1 MQLDFDHLNPL
12 EPAAR
17 IFCAMQGQDPD
28 EQMQVP
34 HPFLQGVPFTRPA
47 WHFPAE
53 NMLNLNQMLVAMK
66 QAAQAAKPK
75 KTDDPRQGT
84 LFPTEH

>member
-1 MQLDFDHLNPL
+1 MDFDFTHLTPY

-17 IFCAMQGQDPD
+17 IFCGMNSQDPD

-34 HPFLQGVPFTRPA
+34 HPLGLAGVKFTRPA

-53 NMLNLNQMLVAMK
+53 NMINLSQMLTAMR
-66 QAAQAAKPK
+66 QAAEMAG
-75 KTDDPRQGT
+75 GT
-84 LFPTEH
+84 PVQ